1 MKGVVVV
8 NNHINYISET
18 LHVDMRVSL
27 FNDTKMFPLYLR
39 NAYELFKVTLYD
51 AKCLL
56 AYPVEQS
63 NLSIL
68 RKHCNQIKTVTG
80 MDVVLCLDSVRVYT
94 KEQML
99 AEGIPFIVPGKDIYM
114 PFLGVALS
122 MSSTRE
128 LPNIKKISFLT
139 QKLLLTAI
147 YEGWTD
153 LTLTETA
160 GKLGISKMSVSR
172 CFSELQAMGLLMVK
186 NDRKMR
192 RFSWEKNRRA
202 LCEVTLP
209 FLNNP
214 IVQEYHLKEQ
224 MDIKHKKLSG
234 MSAISHYSMLNDNN
248 YVTYSVSSDVSRTL
262 VLPKNILVPDNEIPF
277 MVLQVMRYEIKYN
290 DSLAIDPLSA
300 ILTLSDEDKENSRV
314 ASAIDEILEGCL
326 DG

>member
-1 MKGVVVV
+1 
-8 NNHINYISET
+8 
-18 LHVDMRVSL
+18 
-27 FNDTKMFPLYLR
+27 
-39 NAYELFKVTLYD
+39 
-51 AKCLL
+51 
-56 AYPVEQS
+56 
-63 NLSIL
+63 
-68 RKHCNQIKTVTG
+68 

-99 AEGIPFIVPGKDIYM
+99 AEGIPFIIPGKDIYM

-128 LPNIKKISFLT
+128 LPSIKKISYLT

-172 CFSELQAMGLLMVK
+172 CFSELQAMGLQMVK

-192 RFSWEKNRRA
+192 RFLWEKNRRA
-202 LCEVTLP
+202 LWEATLP

-214 IVQEYHLKEQ
+214 IVQEYHLKEH

-262 VLPKNILVPDNEIPF
+262 VLPKNILVPENEIPF
-277 MVLQVMRYEIKYN
+277 MVLQVMRYEVDYN
-290 DSLAIDPLSA
+290 DSPAIDPLSA
-300 ILTLSDEDKENSRV
+300 ILTLSDEDKENPRV